1 MYTVYVKYVY
11 LQGDIL
17 LQWSDVNYKYK
28 NIFLN
33 EKMKPTFEPNQDK
46 ITTPGQ
52 INSELP
58 NESIALIPPTSPR
71 APSQEFDYLTNAST
85 ALIPPR
91 ILLHEELHRSK
102 LTT

>member
-33 EKMKPTFEPNQDK
+33 EKMKPTIEPNQDK
-46 ITTPGQ
+46 ITTHAW
-52 INSELP
+52 P
-58 NESIALIPPTSPR
+58 NKLIYQTKASP
-71 APSQEFDYLTNAST
+71 
-85 ALIPPR
+85 
-91 ILLHEELHRSK
+91 
-102 LTT
+102 